1 MPFADSNREIVD
13 KLYNQQVVEAGMLS
27 DNEVI
32 KRVLLGEKDLYAI
45 IIRRH
50 NQRLYRVGMAI
61 INNDAEVE
69 DAMQVTYINAWE
81 NLGKFKFLSSF
92 STWLTRIM
100 VNECLR
106 IKKRK
111 HFLEM
116 KEEMINWSQQNL
128 KQPNAVTKL
137 VNDELKK
144 AMERAIQDLP
154 EKYRAVFILRELE
167 EMSVAETK
175 ECLAISEVNVK
186 VRLNRAKSMLRNSLS
201 GIYKS
206 ENIFEF
212 HLSRCDRMVDNV
224 MKQIL

>member
-1 MPFADSNREIVD
+1 VD

>member
-1 MPFADSNREIVD
+1 VD
-13 KLYNQQVVEAGMLS
+13 KLYNQQVIETGMLS
-27 DNEVI
+27 DSEVI

-61 INNDAEVE
+61 INNDTEVE

-116 KEEMINWSQQNL
+116 KEETINGSQPNM
-128 KQPNAVTKL
+128 KQPNAVSKL

-144 AMERAIQDLP
+144 AMQQAIQNLP
-154 EKYRAVFILRELE
+154 EKYRIVFILRELE
-167 EMSVAETK
+167 DMSVAETK

-206 ENIFEF
+206 ADIFEF
-212 HLSRCDRMVDNV
+212 HLSRCDRMVDKV

>member
-1 MPFADSNREIVD
+1 VD

-116 KEEMINWSQQNL
+116 KEEVINWSQQNM
-128 KQPNAVTKL
+128 KQPNAVSKL

-175 ECLAISEVNVK
+175 ECLAITEVNVK

-206 ENIFEF
+206 TDVFEF

>member
-1 MPFADSNREIVD
+1 MD

-27 DNEVI
+27 DNEII

-50 NQRLYRVGMAI
+50 NQRLYRVGVAI

-69 DAMQVTYINAWE
+69 DAMQVAYINAWE

-116 KEEMINWSQQNL
+116 KEEMINWSQQNP

-206 ENIFEF
+206 ADIFEF